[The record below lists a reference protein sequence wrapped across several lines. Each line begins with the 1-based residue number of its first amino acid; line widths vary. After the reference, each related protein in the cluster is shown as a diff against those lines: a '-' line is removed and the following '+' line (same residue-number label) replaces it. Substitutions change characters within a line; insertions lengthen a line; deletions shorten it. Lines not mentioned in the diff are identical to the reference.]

1 MADALDLLGELR
13 IPKIPGI
20 KAIAID
26 WQLAFRTRSHALYS
40 RVSKEREKKRKGK
53 RLLKVT
59 DELSKD
65 LQLTSVC
72 QLGHQR
78 GKRPRRFLQFVFR
91 VCAMLVS
98 DASQNDIS
106 ASLTSRISRVRMNLY
121 SKVVNSNAGFV
132 LSRRLHVEKRF
143 YLASRRR
150 ASIAFTNKGLPYR
163 LMWGCIAG
171 LMWHT
176 LDLALFT
183 R

>member
-13 IPKIPGI
+13 SPKIPGI

-26 WQLAFRTRSHALYS
+26 WQLAFRTRIHALYS

-78 GKRPRRFLQFVFR
+78 GKRAKEIFTICFSCL
-91 VCAMLVS
+91 CHVS
-98 DASQNDIS
+98 I
-106 ASLTSRISRVRMNLY
+106 RCK
-121 SKVVNSNAGFV
+121 SK
-132 LSRRLHVEKRF
+132 
-143 YLASRRR
+143 
-150 ASIAFTNKGLPYR
+150 
-163 LMWGCIAG
+163 
-171 LMWHT
+171 
-176 LDLALFT
+176 
-183 R
+183 